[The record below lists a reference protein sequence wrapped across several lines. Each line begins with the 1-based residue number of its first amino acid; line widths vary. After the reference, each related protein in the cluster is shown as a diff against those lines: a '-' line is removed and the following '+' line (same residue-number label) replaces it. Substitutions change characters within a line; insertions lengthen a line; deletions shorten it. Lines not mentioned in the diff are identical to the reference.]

1 MKSAEEVINSTG
13 YETEMLDVQ
22 TQISQLNTELK
33 NLRLMRRRNEISEEE
48 FLEDA
53 DEIRENIQTLNRV
66 YSTLETDHSLIT
78 NKKDK
83 LKLLKKT
90 LQQECGSIE
99 CTDEIIKG
107 LVKSIVVHSRK
118 NIEIYLSGDIEANL
132 SVTTKDISECT
143 VQHVLLNTYVY
154 DFSLMLPTSK
164 IAKNLYSSI
173 KFTVYVNI

>member
-1 MKSAEEVINSTG
+1 MKPIIIEANKNTTSQVSLFSKKQTG
-13 YETEMLDVQ
+13 AYCRVSSEKEM
-22 TQISQLNTELK
+22 QLN
-33 NLRLMRRRNEISEEE
+33 S
-48 FLEDA
+48 FDALEA
-53 DEIRENIQTLNRV
+53 
-66 YSTLETDHSLIT
+66 DHSLIT

-143 VQHVLLNTYVY
+143 VQPVLLNTYVY

-164 IAKNLYSSI
+164 IAKNLYSNI